1 VARGKTGIGSVAA
14 LLAGL
19 NSDPRFVVVPLDR
32 SILDCS
38 LKLSALSEMHDRR
51 IVATALQ

>member
-1 VARGKTGIGSVAA
+1 MARGKTGIGSVAA